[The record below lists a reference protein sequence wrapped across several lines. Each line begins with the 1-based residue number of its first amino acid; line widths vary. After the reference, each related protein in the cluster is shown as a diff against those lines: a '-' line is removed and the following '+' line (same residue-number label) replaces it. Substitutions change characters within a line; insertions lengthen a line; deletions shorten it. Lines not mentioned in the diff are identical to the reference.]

1 MKLISTTVDQGG
13 KQTPT
18 PHILR
23 LADAGL
29 YNA

>member
-1 MKLISTTVDQGG
+1 LISTTSDLGG
-13 KQTPT
+13 KKTLPR
-18 PHILR
+18 HILR